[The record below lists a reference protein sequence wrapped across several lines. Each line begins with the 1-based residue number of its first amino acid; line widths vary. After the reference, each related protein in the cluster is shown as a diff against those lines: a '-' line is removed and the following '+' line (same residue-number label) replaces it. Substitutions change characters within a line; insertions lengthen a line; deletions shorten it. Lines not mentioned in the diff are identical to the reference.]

1 MKKLL
6 QLPFAVIVMFF
17 WIFPASA
24 EKLDVAIKYKETI
37 GQYIQIYQGDD
48 SHASMRDAL
57 DAFNKGHFAL
67 SANSVINFGIG

>member
-24 EKLDVAIKYKETI
+24 EKLDVAIEYKETI
-37 GQYIQIYQGDD
+37 GQYIQVYPSND
-48 SHASMRDAL
+48 SHLSIHDAIDSL
-57 DAFNKGHFAL
+57 FQYEMSLKSQHI
-67 SANSVINFGIG
+67 STKE